1 MAGSTNMICPSCGT
15 FQDLAE
21 VCSKCGVI
29 IEKVLNAAVNYA
41 DKKSAES
48 ENNRSLTA
56 KIAVMLLIT
65 IPVIGFILFSGTDN
79 GQETVGNSNDQE
91 KTDKLQSSERIAAFN
106 PAIAENVQRT
116 NVKSKLHSIRTN
128 LNVYLVEGGD
138 PPTNEEGLQL
148 LVDSGYLSQAEITD
162 EWGNIYEYRLE
173 LDKETPWG
181 QEYKIFV
188 HSRGPDGVSGNAD
201 DVGI

>member
-1 MAGSTNMICPSCGT
+1 MGPFKIGQRYVANVVLLSRR
-15 FQDLAE
+15 F
-21 VCSKCGVI
+21 
-29 IEKVLNAAVNYA
+29 LNAAVNDA
-41 DKKSAES
+41 NKKSAEPGNS
-48 ENNRSLTA
+48 KSLIA
-56 KIAVMLLIT
+56 KFALIILIT
-65 IPVIGFILFSGTDN
+65 IPVIGFIIFSGTDN
-79 GQETVGNSNDQE
+79 GQETVGNLNDQE
-91 KTDKLQSSERIAAFN
+91 KTDRLQSIERIAAFN

-116 NVKSKLHSIRTN
+116 NVKSKLHSIRTV
-128 LNVYLVEGGD
+128 LNVYLVEGDD
-138 PPTNEEGLQL
+138 PPANEEGLQP

-188 HSRGPDGVSGNAD
+188 HSSGPDGISGNAD